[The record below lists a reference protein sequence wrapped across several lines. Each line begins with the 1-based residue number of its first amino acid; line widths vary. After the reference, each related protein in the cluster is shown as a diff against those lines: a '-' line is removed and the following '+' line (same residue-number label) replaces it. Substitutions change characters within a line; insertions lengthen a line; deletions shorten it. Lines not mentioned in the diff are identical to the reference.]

1 MKVSVYKMNFNR
13 CVIERGLNEFK
24 FGFVS
29 EYCCRLHDTDTKLNI
44 MQYGGD
50 DIRVYKESA
59 DTIRILLPSNDDG
72 YLQDSLCRMLDS
84 GSIYENAEKINSYV
98 EYVMET
104 CIPNNAMEKRFGHR
118 PKNLQIVIALNLG
131 KCNNDGDCDIDQT
144 RVDNCVTMKDE
155 LMDACHRCKQE
166 PDGQEYFHK
175 DISDIFNHHTG
186 LDRGDLP
193 DDNKMN
199 MMDLKDDL
207 NKLDSLNP
215 EDSLDDTDFD
225 DIDIEEDDE
234 EIKQEFFLKKPKKLK
249 PFPNDLIPYI
259 TVEMNDI
266 QSANDQAMLCGY
278 ISSKIELCDFYIN
291 CIDTQ
296 DSRYIVPHTRQ
307 FLVNLNNNLNNLL
320 TQCLKIK
327 PINKNSPMWKVNYPD
342 GYAG

>member
-1 MKVSVYKMNFNR
+1 
-13 CVIERGLNEFK
+13 
-24 FGFVS
+24 
-29 EYCCRLHDTDTKLNI
+29 
-44 MQYGGD
+44 
-50 DIRVYKESA
+50 
-59 DTIRILLPSNDDG
+59 
-72 YLQDSLCRMLDS
+72 
-84 GSIYENAEKINSYV
+84 
-98 EYVMET
+98 
-104 CIPNNAMEKRFGHR
+104 
-118 PKNLQIVIALNLG
+118 
-131 KCNNDGDCDIDQT
+131 
-144 RVDNCVTMKDE
+144 
-155 LMDACHRCKQE
+155 
-166 PDGQEYFHK
+166 
-175 DISDIFNHHTG
+175 
-186 LDRGDLP
+186 
-193 DDNKMN
+193 MN

-215 EDSLDDTDFD
+215 EDSLDDKDFD
-225 DIDIEEDDE
+225 DIEVEEDDE

-307 FLVNLNNNLNNLL
+307 FLVNLNTNLNNLL